1 MSLKAK
7 AFSAVRWTALGV
19 VVKVLLQFMQV
30 VILARLLAPEEI
42 GAMAIAVS
50 ITAFVIAFVD
60 IGISNAIISQQRISP
75 AERTSLY
82 WLNVLV
88 GGGIAILFAGAS
100 PWVAAFYDEPVLQDV
115 LLILSPYFLVFAAG
129 QQLKVMAEKEL
140 MFGQL
145 LGVELT
151 AAVWGFAVTVGCA
164 WAGLGVKSVALG
176 LLLGAVVFTVLAW
189 RYLSMGWRPKLD
201 FDLTE
206 IRGYIRYGAYVLGN
220 NFLSGINGA
229 ADVFLGG
236 RIAGLGA
243 LAGYSLSRDLML
255 NIGSVI
261 NAVVTRVGLPLMAKA
276 QDSPE
281 RLKFV
286 YLKTLRMTA
295 SINMP
300 IFMSG
305 VVLAPEIIHVVFGE
319 RWAQATPLLQWLAIW
334 GMLRAI
340 GQPVGSLIFAVGRAE
355 LAFKWN
361 LVWVFIMLPSW
372 WLGLQFGLD
381 GLVKTMVAVSVLA
394 QLPNWWYLVRPL
406 CGAGLVDYFSQLVPP
421 LLVSLLT
428 AGVVMSLL
436 GAVEVL
442 NAYLRLAL
450 GLCAGAV
457 VYVIASYLLNR
468 EWLYYLGQA
477 LTSGREST

>member
-1 MSLKAK
+1 MGLKAK
-7 AFSAVRWTALGV
+7 AFEAIRWAAIGIAG
-19 VVKVLLQFMQV
+19 KVLLQFLQV

-42 GAMAIAVS
+42 GAMAISLS
-50 ITAFVIAFVD
+50 ITAFIVVFVD

-75 AERTSLY
+75 VERTSLY

-88 GGGIAILFAGAS
+88 GGGITLLFAVGS
-100 PWVAAFYDEPVLQDV
+100 PWVAAYYDEPVLRDV
-115 LLILSPYFLVFAAG
+115 LLILSPYFLVFAGG

-140 MFGQL
+140 MFGRL
-145 LGVELT
+145 VGVELV
-151 AAVWGFAVTVGCA
+151 AAVSGFAVTVGCA
-164 WAGLGVKSVALG
+164 WAGYGVKSVALG
-176 LLLGAVVFTVLAW
+176 LLLSALVFTALAW
-189 RYLSMGWRPKLD
+189 RYLSMGWRPGLV
-201 FDLTE
+201 FDLAE
-206 IRGYIRYGAYVLGN
+206 VRGYIRYGAYVLGN
-220 NFLSGINGA
+220 NFVSGINGT

-236 RIAGLGA
+236 RIVGLGS

-261 NAVVTRVGLPLMAKA
+261 NAIVTRVGLPLMAKA

-281 RLKFV
+281 HLKFV

-300 IFMSG
+300 IFMAV
-305 VVLAPEIIHVVFGE
+305 VVLAPEIVLVVFGG
-319 RWAQATPLLQWLAIW
+319 RWAEATPLLQWLAVW

-372 WLGLQFGLD
+372 WMGLQFGLD
-381 GLVKTMVAVSVLA
+381 GLVKTMVVVSVLG

-428 AGVVMSLL
+428 AGVVISLL
-436 GAVEVL
+436 VAGEVL
-442 NAYLRLAL
+442 NVYLRLAL
-450 GLCAGAV
+450 GLCVGAV
-457 VYVIASYLLNR
+457 VYIIASYLLNR
-468 EWLYYLGQA
+468 EWLDYLGQA
-477 LTSGREST
+477 LTSGRKSS